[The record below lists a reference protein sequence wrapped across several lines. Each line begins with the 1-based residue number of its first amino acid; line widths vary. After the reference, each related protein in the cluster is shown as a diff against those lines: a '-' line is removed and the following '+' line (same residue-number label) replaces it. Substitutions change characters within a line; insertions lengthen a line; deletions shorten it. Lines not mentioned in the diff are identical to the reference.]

1 MKPYFLL
8 CLILFFSSCVETPEV
23 ATSKEIIAKEKIKEN
38 QTETR
43 IAQEEYLKLQS
54 RRDRE

>member
-1 MKPYFLL
+1 M
-8 CLILFFSSCVETPEV
+8 ETPEV
-23 ATSKEIIAKEKIKEN
+23 TTSKEIIAKEKIKEN